1 MKRSGSGTSLGSR
14 GKEGGGGCRPIT
26 VVALI
31 ILVVLTLESRQHFNR
46 LSQESDMQ
54 ALDGQVSGRI
64 P

>member
-14 GKEGGGGCRPIT
+14 KEGGGGCRPIT